1 MVLTMALVEFPMFLQ
16 SVKFAPWK
24 STQQNAQSPN
34 EYQRFGVNDAHGISQ
49 EPLDGELI
57 SEGFGP

>member
-1 MVLTMALVEFPMFLQ
+1 MFLQ